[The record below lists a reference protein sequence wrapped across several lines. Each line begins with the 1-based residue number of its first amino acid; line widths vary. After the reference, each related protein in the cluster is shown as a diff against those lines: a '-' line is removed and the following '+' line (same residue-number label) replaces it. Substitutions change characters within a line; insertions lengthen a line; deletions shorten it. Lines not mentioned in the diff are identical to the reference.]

1 MPKQQSTRE
10 AITDGVIAARVKA
23 ALLVDPITVPYEIH
37 VETLAG
43 IVQLTGFV
51 GTTIVR
57 DTALQLAQNVEGVQQ
72 VNDSLDIRP
81 AH

>member
-23 ALLVDPITVPYEIH
+23 ALVVDPLTVASDIH

-51 GTTIVR
+51 ETIVVR
-57 DTALQLAQNVEGVQQ
+57 DAALQIAWDVEGVQQ
-72 VNDSLDIRP
+72 VNDSLDIRV

>member
-23 ALLVDPITVPYEIH
+23 ALLVDPITIDSEIH

-43 IVQLTGFV
+43 VVQLTGFV
-51 GTTIVR
+51 ETTIVR
-57 DTALQLAQNVEGVQQ
+57 DAALQLAQNVEGVRQ
-72 VNDSLDIRP
+72 VNDSLDIRL